1 MKIAKVLME
10 RKRKAIIVAGG
21 KGERMK
27 TTVPKQFL
35 MMDEK
40 PLLMHTIH
48 RFYQYDERMEILL
61 VLPENQINYWNELCE
76 KYGFSIH
83 HQVIA
88 GGETRFHSVKN
99 ALDVIREECLIAVHD
114 GVRPLVDA
122 ATIERCFS
130 KAEKEGTAIP
140 CVDLVDSIREVTENS
155 NVSLDRKNY
164 KLVQTPQVFQ
174 SGILIDSYARAANRQ
189 FTDDA
194 SVVEAAGY
202 PIHLVEGNRM
212 NIKITNPF
220 DLKVAELLM
229 KEK

>member
-1 MKIAKVLME
+1 ME
-10 RKRKAIIVAGG
+10 RQRKVIIVAGG

-35 MMDEK
+35 ILSEK
-40 PLLMHTIH
+40 PLLMHTVS
-48 RFYQYDERMEILL
+48 RFYQYDRQMEILL

-76 KYGFSIH
+76 KYSFSIH
-83 HQVIA
+83 HQVIT

-99 ALDVIREECLIAVHD
+99 ALDIIREECLIAVHD
-114 GVRPLVDA
+114 GVRPLVDI

-130 KAEKEGTAIP
+130 KAEKTGTAIP
-140 CVDLVDSIREVTENS
+140 VIDLVDTIREITENR
-155 NVSLDRKNY
+155 NATLERKSY
-164 KLVQTPQVFQ
+164 KLVQTPQVFK
-174 SGILIDSYARAANRQ
+174 SEILISSYEKVDNIQ

-212 NIKITNPF
+212 NIKITNPL
-220 DLKVAELLM
+220 DLKIAELLM

>member
-1 MKIAKVLME
+1 ME
-10 RKRKAIIVAGG
+10 RQRKVIIVAGG

-35 MMDEK
+35 KLNDK
-40 PLLMHTIH
+40 PLLMHTVN
-48 RFYQYDERMEILL
+48 RFYQYDRQMEILL

-99 ALDVIREECLIAVHD
+99 ALDIIREECLIAVHD
-114 GVRPLVDA
+114 GVRPLVDI
-122 ATIERCFS
+122 ATIDRCFS
-130 KAEKEGTAIP
+130 KAEKTGTAIP
-140 CVDLVDSIREVTENS
+140 VIDLVDTIREITENR
-155 NVSLDRKNY
+155 NATLERKSY
-164 KLVQTPQVFQ
+164 KLVQTPQVFK
-174 SGILIDSYARAANRQ
+174 SEIIISSYEKADNKQ

-212 NIKITNPF
+212 NIKITNPL
-220 DLKVAELLM
+220 DLKIAELLM

>member
-21 KGERMK
+21 RGERMK
-27 TTVPKQFL
+27 SSVPKQFL
-35 MMDEK
+35 MLDEK
-40 PLLMHTIH
+40 PLLMHSIN
-48 RFYQYDERMEILL
+48 RFYQYDEWMEILL
-61 VLPENQINYWNELCE
+61 VLPENQIPYWNELCA
-76 KYGFSIH
+76 KYNFTIY

-99 ALDVIREECLIAVHD
+99 ALEVIREDCLIAVHD
-114 GVRPLVDA
+114 GVRPLVDL

-130 KAEKEGTAIP
+130 KAEKDGTAIP
-140 CVDLVDSIREVTENS
+140 VIDLVDSIREIRGNS
-155 NVSLDRKNY
+155 NVSIDRKNY
-164 KLVQTPQVFQ
+164 KLVQTPQTFQ
-174 SGILIDSYARAANRQ
+174 SKILIDSYRKAANKQ

-212 NIKITNPF
+212 NIKITNPL
-220 DLKVAELLM
+220 DLKIAELIM

>member
-1 MKIAKVLME
+1 MELME
-10 RKRKAIIVAGG
+10 RQRKVIIVAGG

-35 MMDEK
+35 KLNEK
-40 PLLMHTIH
+40 PLLMHTVNG
-48 RFYQYDERMEILL
+48 FYQYDRQMEILL

-122 ATIERCFS
+122 ATIDRCFS
-130 KAEKEGTAIP
+130 KAEKTGTAVPVI
-140 CVDLVDSIREVTENS
+140 DLVDTIREITENR
-155 NVSLDRKNY
+155 NATLERKSY
-164 KLVQTPQVFQ
+164 KLVQTPQVFK
-174 SGILIDSYARAANRQ
+174 SEILISSYEKAGDKQ

-212 NIKITNPF
+212 NIKITNPL
-220 DLKVAELLM
+220 DLKIAELLM

>member
-1 MKIAKVLME
+1 ME
-10 RKRKAIIVAGG
+10 RQRKVIIVAGG

-35 MMDEK
+35 ILSEK
-40 PLLMHTIH
+40 PLLMHTVS
-48 RFYQYDERMEILL
+48 RFYQYDRQMEILL

-83 HQVIA
+83 HQVIT

-99 ALDVIREECLIAVHD
+99 ALDIIREECLIAVHD
-114 GVRPLVDA
+114 GVRPLVDI
-122 ATIERCFS
+122 ATIDRCFS
-130 KAEKEGTAIP
+130 KAEKTGTAIP
-140 CVDLVDSIREVTENS
+140 VIDLVDTIREITENR
-155 NVSLDRKNY
+155 NATLERKSY
-164 KLVQTPQVFQ
+164 KLVQTPQVFK
-174 SGILIDSYARAANRQ
+174 SEILISSYDKADNKH

-212 NIKITNPF
+212 NIKITNPL
-220 DLKVAELLM
+220 DLKIAELLM